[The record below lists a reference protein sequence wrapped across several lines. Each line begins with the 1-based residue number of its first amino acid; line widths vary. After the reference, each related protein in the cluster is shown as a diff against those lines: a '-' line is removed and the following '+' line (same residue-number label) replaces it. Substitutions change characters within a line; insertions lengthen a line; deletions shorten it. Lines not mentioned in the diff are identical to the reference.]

1 MAGSGPREL
10 RRGVLAVQ
18 VLDDVDV
25 TPADDGVV
33 LPGEPLLH
41 VPWSECRS
49 ALLDRSPDGPEGRL
63 RLASWL
69 RARRWAA
76 DAGAG
81 LPQRVR
87 PVGLPADHALHPGPD
102 WVRQRVLGGA
112 LDLGLGAV
120 GLDPADP
127 DGVVL
132 LPPPALR
139 DAGLDA
145 PAAWTTARALLERRG
160 EVAAQLLARDGR
172 GRLRPVGDC
181 DVVTLLGAASLRR
194 ALAERAGGL
203 AAAVVP
209 MRTRGWT
216 DLTLI
221 DPAFGPAAAT
231 ATAPAERGF
240 ARPLLVTADE
250 VRMVPAGGHPER
262 GVVAV
267 PWPRTAL

>member
-127 DGVVL
+127 DGVCCCR
-132 LPPPALR
+132 PRRCATPAST
-139 DAGLDA
+139 
-145 PAAWTTARALLERRG
+145 PRRPG
-160 EVAAQLLARDGR
+160 RPR
-172 GRLRPVGDC
+172 GRC
-181 DVVTLLGAASLRR
+181 WSAGARSPRSCWPATGS
-194 ALAERAGGL
+194 AG
-203 AAAVVP
+203 
-209 MRTRGWT
+209 
-216 DLTLI
+216 
-221 DPAFGPAAAT
+221 
-231 ATAPAERGF
+231 
-240 ARPLLVTADE
+240 
-250 VRMVPAGGHPER
+250 
-262 GVVAV
+262 
-267 PWPRTAL
+267 

>member
-1 MAGSGPREL
+1 MGGSGLREL

-18 VLDDVDV
+18 VLEDVDV

-33 LPGEPLLH
+33 LCGEPPLH
-41 VPWSECRS
+41 VPWAECRS

-81 LPQRVR
+81 LAHRVR
-87 PVGLPADHALHPGPD
+87 PVGLPVDHALHPGPD
-102 WVRQRVLGGA
+102 WVQQRVLGGA

-127 DGVVL
+127 DRVVL

-145 PAAWTTARALLERRG
+145 PAAWTAARAVLERG
-160 EVAAQLLARDGR
+160 SEVAAQLLARDGR
-172 GRLRPVGDC
+172 GRLRPVGHC
-181 DVVTLLGAASLRR
+181 DVVTLLGAAPLRR

-203 AAAVVP
+203 AAAAVP

-216 DLTLI
+216 DLTLV
-221 DPAFGPAAAT
+221 DPAFAPAAAA

-262 GVVAV
+262 GVV
-267 PWPRTAL
+267 PRPRTGR